1 MEVIW
6 RGKAREALVRERRP
20 HLALVLDYVNRD
32 G

>member
-1 MEVIW
+1 MEIIW
-6 RGKAREALVRERRP
+6 RDNSREALERERRP

>member
-6 RGKAREALVRERRP
+6 RGEARAALERERRP
-20 HLALVLDYVNRD
+20 HLALILDYVNRD